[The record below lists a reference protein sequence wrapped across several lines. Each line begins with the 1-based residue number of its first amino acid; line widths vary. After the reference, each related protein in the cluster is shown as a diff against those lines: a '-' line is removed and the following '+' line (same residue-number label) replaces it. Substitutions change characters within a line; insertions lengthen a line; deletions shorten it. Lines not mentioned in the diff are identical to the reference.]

1 MNHVLGDK
9 EVERDTLNTLCLV
22 NLPCWCRDWTCK
34 QNRGHWADLSAHWGL
49 CGFSYLTAFRFLC
62 AGFHG
67 SLIKSLYSFPVC
79 FCLPKPGF
87 PCSFSTGS
95 SWLYRYAFLLKLKL
109 ISDSFDMALA
119 SSRVCSI
126 KVETSQAHPFLRL
139 YVCSIYGLSIA
150 EDNSQTWLFLRTLLL
165 AQC

>member
-1 MNHVLGDK
+1 MYLVIRRWK
-9 EVERDTLNTLCLV
+9 EMLNTLCLV
-22 NLPCWCRDWTCK
+22 NLPCWGKDWTCK

-79 FCLPKPGF
+79 FCLPKPSF

-126 KVETSQAHPFLRL
+126 KVETSQAHPF
-139 YVCSIYGLSIA
+139 
-150 EDNSQTWLFLRTLLL
+150 
-165 AQC
+165 